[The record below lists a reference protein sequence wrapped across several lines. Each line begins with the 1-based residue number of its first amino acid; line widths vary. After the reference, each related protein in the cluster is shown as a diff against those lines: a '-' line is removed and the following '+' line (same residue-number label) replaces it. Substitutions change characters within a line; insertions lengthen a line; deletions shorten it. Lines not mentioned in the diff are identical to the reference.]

1 MGSSL
6 HNKENP
12 VLEAIAAQSA
22 QQHGVQ
28 IELTR
33 ICSGCNEDTPY
44 TFQKAETPADRFD
57 PPLEAGFIC
66 SVCEYFETL
75 ESSYQDYCANY
86 E

>member
-1 MGSSL
+1 MQQ
-6 HNKENP
+6 KENP
-12 VLEAIAAQSA
+12 VLEAIAAQTA
-22 QQHGVQ
+22 QEHGVQ

-33 ICSGCNEDTPY
+33 ICSGCDNDTPY
-44 TFQKAETPADRFD
+44 TFQKAETPADSFD

-75 ESSYQDYCANY
+75 ESSYDDYRANN

>member
-1 MGSSL
+1 MQ
-6 HNKENP
+6 HKENP

-22 QQHGVQ
+22 QQHGMQ

-33 ICSGCNEDTPY
+33 ICSGCREDTPY

-57 PPLEAGFIC
+57 PVLESGFIC
-66 SVCEYFETL
+66 TVCDYFETL
-75 ESSYQDYCANY
+75 ESSYEDYRANN

>member
-1 MGSSL
+1 MQQ
-6 HNKENP
+6 KENP
-12 VLEAIAAQSA
+12 VLEAIAAQTA
-22 QQHGVQ
+22 QEHGVQ

-33 ICSGCNEDTPY
+33 ICSGCDNDTPY
-44 TFQKAETPADRFD
+44 TFQKAETPADIFD

-75 ESSYQDYCANY
+75 ESSYEDYRANN

>member
-1 MGSSL
+1 LELGL
-6 HNKENP
+6 HKKENP

-22 QQHGVQ
+22 QQHGIQ

-44 TFQKAETPADRFD
+44 TFHKAENPADRFD
-57 PPLEAGFIC
+57 PPIAAGF
-66 SVCEYFETL
+66 VCEVCDFFETL
-75 ESSYQDYCANY
+75 EESYDEYRANY

>member
-1 MGSSL
+1 MQ
-6 HNKENP
+6 HKENP

-22 QQHGVQ
+22 QQHGMQ

-33 ICSGCNEDTPY
+33 ICSGCREDTPY

-57 PPLEAGFIC
+57 PVLESGFIC
-66 SVCEYFETL
+66 TVCDYFETL
-75 ESSYQDYCANY
+75 ESSYEDYRAKN